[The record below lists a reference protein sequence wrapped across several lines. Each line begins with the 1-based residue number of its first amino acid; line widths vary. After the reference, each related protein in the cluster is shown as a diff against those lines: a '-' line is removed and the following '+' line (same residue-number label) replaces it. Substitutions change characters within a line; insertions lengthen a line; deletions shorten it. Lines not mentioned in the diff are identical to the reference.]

1 MGYSRYKR
9 LFDIIVAFVF
19 LLLFWWVLL
28 LVWVVAAISSS
39 TNGLFFQERVG
50 QYGKIFRIYKF
61 RSMKDTPEG
70 PKPTVT
76 GGFLRKSKLDELP
89 QVFNILSGSM
99 SLVGPRPDIQG
110 YYDRLKGD
118 DRKLLLLKPGITG
131 PASIK
136 YRNEEELLSKQDNSE
151 KYNNDVIFPDKVKIN
166 RNYQEKM
173 SFAQDIKIIL
183 KTIYKLIIPF
193 D

>member
-1 MGYSRYKR
+1 M
-9 LFDIIVAFVF
+9 FDIIVAFVF